1 MSEKFHQLS
10 LDYQRIEQAI
20 IFLEKNFHH
29 QPTLKEI
36 ADSVYVSEYHFQRLF
51 SSWVGISPKRFLQ
64 YLTKEY
70 AKRLLKE
77 SRNVLDVSFETG
89 LSSPGRLHDLFVNC
103 EAVTPGEFKDQGEGL
118 RIEYGIHPT
127 PFGDILL
134 ATTARGICWLSFV
147 KKEGPEQEI
156 QNLQKSWP
164 KGELCENA
172 SETKKLANRVF
183 AISYNGSSKP
193 QSFNLFL
200 KGTNFQI
207 KVWEALL
214 KIPAGQVVS
223 YEDVA
228 AYIGKPK
235 AVRAVANAVG
245 RNPIPFIIPCHR
257 VIRKIG
263 EFGGYAGGTA
273 RKKALL
279 GWEAARYQKCL
290 KKQNPEVLAT
300 PGFCF

>member
-147 KKEGPEQEI
+147 KKDGPEQEI

-164 KGELCENA
+164 KGEFCENA

-183 AISYNGSSKP
+183 AISYNGSTKP

-245 RNPIPFIIPCHR
+245 SNPIPFIIPCHR

-263 EFGGYAGGTA
+263 EFCGYAGGTS

-279 GWEAARYQKCL
+279 GWEAARYQR
-290 KKQNPEVLAT
+290 V
-300 PGFCF
+300 

>member
-20 IFLEKNFHH
+20 IFLEKNFYH

-172 SETKKLANRVF
+172 SETQKLANRVF

-279 GWEAARYQKCL
+279 GWEAARYQS
-290 KKQNPEVLAT
+290 V
-300 PGFCF
+300 

>member
-51 SSWVGISPKRFLQ
+51 SSWAGISPKRFLQ

-279 GWEAARYQKCL
+279 GWEAARYQS
-290 KKQNPEVLAT
+290 V
-300 PGFCF
+300 

>member
-245 RNPIPFIIPCHR
+245 SNPIPFIIPCHR

-279 GWEAARYQKCL
+279 GWEAARYQS
-290 KKQNPEVLAT
+290 V
-300 PGFCF
+300 

>member
-127 PFGDILL
+127 PFGVILL

-147 KKEGPEQEI
+147 KKDGPEQEI

-164 KGELCENA
+164 KGEFCENA

-183 AISYNGSSKP
+183 AISYNGSTKP
-193 QSFNLFL
+193 QSFNLFW
-200 KGTNFQI
+200 KGTNFQL

-228 AYIGKPK
+228 TYIGKPK

-245 RNPIPFIIPCHR
+245 SNPIPFIIPCHR
-257 VIRKIG
+257 VIRKVG

-279 GWEAARYQKCL
+279 GWEAARYQS
-290 KKQNPEVLAT
+290 V
-300 PGFCF
+300 

>member
-279 GWEAARYQKCL
+279 GWEAARYQS
-290 KKQNPEVLAT
+290 V
-300 PGFCF
+300 

>member
-147 KKEGPEQEI
+147 KKDGPEQEI

-164 KGELCENA
+164 KGEFCENA

-183 AISYNGSSKP
+183 AISYNGSTKP

-245 RNPIPFIIPCHR
+245 SNPIPFIIPCHR

-279 GWEAARYQKCL
+279 GWEAARYQS
-290 KKQNPEVLAT
+290 V
-300 PGFCF
+300 

>member
-1 MSEKFHQLS
+1 MSEKFQQLS

-20 IFLEKNFHH
+20 IFLEKNFHR

-77 SRNVLDVSFETG
+77 SRNILDVSFETG

-103 EAVTPGEFKDQGEGL
+103 EAVTPGEFKERGDGL
-118 RIEYGIHPT
+118 CIEYGIHPS

-134 ATTARGICWLSFV
+134 ATTARGICWLSFI
-147 KKEGPEQEI
+147 KKEGSEKEI
-156 QNLQKSWP
+156 EALKKNWP
-164 KGELCENA
+164 NAELCENA
-172 SETKKLANRVF
+172 SETKKLTNRVF
-183 AISYNGSSKP
+183 AISYNGSPKP
-193 QSFNLFL
+193 QPFNLFL

-214 KIPAGQVVS
+214 KIPAGQIVS
-223 YEDVA
+223 YGDVA

-245 RNPIPFIIPCHR
+245 SNPIPFIIPCHR

-279 GWEAARYQKCL
+279 GWEAARYQS
-290 KKQNPEVLAT
+290 V
-300 PGFCF
+300 

>member
-118 RIEYGIHPT
+118 RIESGIHPT

-245 RNPIPFIIPCHR
+245 SNPIPFIIPCHR

-279 GWEAARYQKCL
+279 GWEAARYQS
-290 KKQNPEVLAT
+290 V
-300 PGFCF
+300 

>member
-164 KGELCENA
+164 EGELCENA

-235 AVRAVANAVG
+235 AVHAVANAVG
-245 RNPIPFIIPCHR
+245 SNPIPFIIPCHR

-279 GWEAARYQKCL
+279 GWEAARYQS
-290 KKQNPEVLAT
+290 V
-300 PGFCF
+300 

>member
-164 KGELCENA
+164 EGELCENA

-279 GWEAARYQKCL
+279 GWEAARYQS
-290 KKQNPEVLAT
+290 V
-300 PGFCF
+300 

>member
-1 MSEKFHQLS
+1 M
-10 LDYQRIEQAI
+10 
-20 IFLEKNFHH
+20 
-29 QPTLKEI
+29 
-36 ADSVYVSEYHFQRLF
+36 
-51 SSWVGISPKRFLQ
+51 
-64 YLTKEY
+64 
-70 AKRLLKE
+70 
-77 SRNVLDVSFETG
+77 SFETG

-118 RIEYGIHPT
+118 QIEYGIHPT
-127 PFGDILL
+127 PFGEILL

-147 KKEGPEQEI
+147 KKEGLEQEI

-164 KGELCENA
+164 KGEFYENA

-183 AISYNGSSKP
+183 AISYNGSTKP
-193 QSFNLFL
+193 QPFNLFL

-223 YEDVA
+223 YDDVA

-279 GWEAARYQKCL
+279 GWEAARYQSD
-290 KKQNPEVLAT
+290 
-300 PGFCF
+300 

>member
-103 EAVTPGEFKDQGEGL
+103 EAVTPGEFKDQGAGL

-147 KKEGPEQEI
+147 KKEGAEQEI

-164 KGELCENA
+164 EGELCENA

-245 RNPIPFIIPCHR
+245 SNPIPFIIPCHR

-279 GWEAARYQKCL
+279 GWEAARYQS
-290 KKQNPEVLAT
+290 V
-300 PGFCF
+300 

>member
-64 YLTKEY
+64 YLTKEF
-70 AKRLLKE
+70 AKKLLKE
-77 SRNVLDVSFETG
+77 SRNILDVSFETG

-164 KGELCENA
+164 EGELCENA

-245 RNPIPFIIPCHR
+245 SNPIPFIIPCHR

-279 GWEAARYQKCL
+279 GWEAARYQS
-290 KKQNPEVLAT
+290 V
-300 PGFCF
+300 

>member
-164 KGELCENA
+164 EGELCENA

-245 RNPIPFIIPCHR
+245 SNPIPFIIPCHR

-279 GWEAARYQKCL
+279 GWEAARYQS
-290 KKQNPEVLAT
+290 V
-300 PGFCF
+300 

>member
-10 LDYQRIEQAI
+10 LDYKRIEQAI
-20 IFLEKNFHH
+20 VFLEKNFHH

-36 ADSVYVSEYHFQRLF
+36 ADSVYISEYHFQRLF

-70 AKRLLKE
+70 AKKLLKE
-77 SRNVLDVSFETG
+77 SKNILDVSFETG

-103 EAVTPGEFKDQGEGL
+103 EAVTPGEFKERGDGL
-118 RIEYGIHPT
+118 CIEYGIHPS
-127 PFGDILL
+127 PFGDVLL
-134 ATTARGICWLSFV
+134 ATTARGICWLSFI
-147 KKEGPEQEI
+147 KKGGSEKEI
-156 QNLQKSWP
+156 EALQKNWP
-164 KGELCENA
+164 NAELCENA
-172 SETKKLANRVF
+172 TETKKLTNRVF
-183 AISYNGSSKP
+183 AISYNGGTKP
-193 QSFNLFL
+193 QPFNLLL

-214 KIPAGQVVS
+214 KIPAGQAVS
-223 YEDVA
+223 YKDVA

-245 RNPIPFIIPCHR
+245 SNPIPFIIPCHR
-257 VIRKIG
+257 VIRKMG
-263 EFGGYAGGTA
+263 DFGGYAGGTA

-279 GWEAARYQKCL
+279 GWEAARYQS
-290 KKQNPEVLAT
+290 V
-300 PGFCF
+300 